1 MTDNDGDLNW
11 SLEEH
16 CECRD
21 LPSAGATGT
30 TGPGLKSKVKF
41 ESLYILTMW
50 KNHIEEVFQVILKYS
65 NFTVNHCFSNK

>member
-21 LPSAGATGT
+21 FPSAGATGT
-30 TGPGLKSKVKF
+30 MGPGLKSKVKF
-41 ESLYILTMW
+41 PNLLGL
-50 KNHIEEVFQVILKYS
+50 Q
-65 NFTVNHCFSNK
+65 